1 MCVSGGM
8 HNFHMFASLIDIST
22 QISRL
27 SNLGSV
33 RRHGHRILKE
43 KFFSI
48 IFEFP
53 IVFVCK
59 TVSTLGQEVW
69 DLQFLIVGRCFPPN

>member
-1 MCVSGGM
+1 MKIIIFDGNTGNIFFLNTSDETG
-8 HNFHMFASLIDIST
+8 F
-22 QISRL
+22 
-27 SNLGSV
+27 GSV